1 MTENAVEGGKSQI
14 YDRLNSIGTQ
24 PDFIIGDRSML
35 TSVPATISSVPATI
49 PSLLASRRP
58 GHSLPAGLYTEQDVF
73 DADMKVFFGRH
84 WILVGLACEIPEP
97 GDALTLDIGRAS
109 VILVRD
115 DDMSVR
121 AFHNAVALAAPAS
134 SMPGRPSSPG
144 WSARTTSGPTRPAGS
159 HPALCV
165 SMVLPVV
172 AVVAR
177 VGLE

>member
-1 MTENAVEGGKSQI
+1 
-14 YDRLNSIGTQ
+14 
-24 PDFIIGDRSML
+24 ML

-121 AFHNAVALAAPAS
+121 AFHNVCRHRGARILDAGQTIVSRLVCPYHQWAHETSGQSSGAL
-134 SMPGRPSSPG
+134 RLND
-144 WSARTTSGPTRPAGS
+144 SARDRGCRPYRA
-159 HPALCV
+159 ALN
-165 SMVLPVV
+165 
-172 AVVAR
+172 A
-177 VGLE
+177 